1 MKTNLMNTSMISV
14 ATAIVLSMSGCG
26 SSSSNNT
33 PAGSSN
39 TTPAGRSSQTS
50 TTTTGTASDGYINGA
65 TVCYDMNLNNKCDNK
80 EPFTVTDANG
90 SYSLVVSATEKEKAD
105 KNAPLLIVGGTD
117 VDTKSALTGT
127 FKAPFDGKSSTATVQ
142 ITPLT
147 TLVAAMVAKNIP
159 VDTAY
164 EQVAKALNLSVADVK
179 ADPVQLA
186 KDGNTTVIQ
195 AAMTVHRI
203 VTTMAKTADVN
214 NSDIYSHL
222 VTAIQTVA
230 DKNESNSSIVTIVTT
245 AADEVNST
253 LPPKAKDAA
262 KGASAI
268 ANTVSDAIRTHKTNI
283 ADAAVVSDDVIDT
296 VIQPEIKKAV
306 DNNTT
311 INTNFVANLEN
322 NASKTLSDVNPVKI
336 AVKNILRD
344 ANITDANATTIDSIV
359 NNLNVSSSKDVSV
372 EKIIASGDMNSTLN
386 SDLKIAS
393 TAQQIKVYVKKY
405 GQIISDSEAKQI
417 AKISGIDYT
426 TLKTMSLADFSKK
439 IYNTGDADLMS
450 LSLKLSPPANIA
462 SMSDIQKAKVLFT
475 SVRTQVND
483 ADTFT
488 KNESTKIDTALN
500 SVTNS
505 VTFSTT
511 LFNTFS
517 DMIGHAIDTNQT
529 KTSRLMANGDRNITV
544 SKATASG
551 NVTWDYT
558 IKDTNVETPWSG
570 SFTYTDVG
578 DLNNFDPS
586 NFTTLT
592 AKITGTTPIDVY
604 GAKIVEGKTNSQD
617 VNANLKIDKTSTGAK
632 FHLNTVITNNGD
644 SVSIKDAHLTAAYTT
659 KIDKDGTKEPDTK
672 YIEIQNLYINGT
684 VGDYTLDGKLDAP
697 SYAINKIGEAKGF
710 DPETTYYWFGIS
722 VRCDNNSTLNA
733 SNVKYDGI
741 ASDNNDNNN
750 YNHYT
755 PNGTATY
762 YYLSWDDMTSAP
774 EDPGAANNYTGLIC
788 SDKSSPRIPS
798 NGKDSW
804 TDDNFYNSGHFP
816 SELTFDGKLTN
827 NKTNAYLSAN
837 IDAKWTDVVDANLSN
852 DSYQPN
858 LDIAVSG
865 VLSMPDSAAMKVTL
879 NYVNKGEA
887 KDINATYVDGDTAVT
902 ATTAI
907 PNADSNITI
916 NLSSTTGIEAKIITD
931 NKGNVDYGASTLT
944 NTNGKTVG
952 SFEDRAGAAVVKYP
966 DGTSDSLF

>member
-26 SSSSNNT
+26 SSSSNTT
-33 PAGSSN
+33 PAGSS
-39 TTPAGRSSQTS
+39 QIS

-344 ANITDANATTIDSIV
+344 ANIIDANATTIDNIV
-359 NNLNVSSSKDVSV
+359 NHLNVSSSKDVSV
-372 EKIIASGDMNSTLN
+372 EKIIASDDMNSTLN
-386 SDLKIAS
+386 SDLKIAYTS
-393 TAQQIKVYVKKY
+393 QQIKVYVEQH
-405 GQIISDSEAKQI
+405 GQIISDSEVKKI
-417 AKISGIDYT
+417 AKISGIDYK

-439 IYNTGDADLMS
+439 VYDTGDADLMS
-450 LSLKLSPPANIA
+450 LALKLRPPANFA
-462 SMSDIQKAKVLFT
+462 YMNDINKAKALFT

-500 SVTNS
+500 SVTDS
-505 VTFSTT
+505 VTFTGT
-511 LFNTFS
+511 VFNTLN
-517 DMIGHAIDTNQT
+517 DMIGQAMDTNQT
-529 KTSRLMANGDRNITV
+529 TVSRLVANEDRNITV
-544 SKATASG
+544 SKDTASG
-551 NVTWDYT
+551 NVTWAYT
-558 IKDTNVETPWSG
+558 IKDKNVETPWRG
-570 SFTYTDVG
+570 SFTYTDIG
-578 DLNNFDPS
+578 DPDNFDPS

-604 GAKIVEGKTNSQD
+604 GAKITEGKTNSQD
-617 VNANLKIDKTSTGAK
+617 VNANLTIDKTKAGAK
-632 FHLNTVITNNGD
+632 FHLDAEITNNGD
-644 SVSIKDAHLTAAYTT
+644 SVSIKDANLVVAYTT
-659 KIDKDGTKEPDTK
+659 KTDENGDKEPDAK
-672 YIEIQNLYINGT
+672 YIELQNLYINGT

-697 SYAINKIGEAKGF
+697 SYAINKIDEAKGF
-710 DPETTYYWFGIS
+710 DPETTYGRIGGTITCDGNLSSTKLTDITFTYNGVEYHNQWVGDGADDFYDEDANQTYLS
-722 VRCDNNSTLNA
+722 VGFDDVKGADFYNA
-733 SNVKYDGI
+733 FKNI
-741 ASDNNDNNN
+741 NN
-750 YNHYT
+750 YKGFS
-755 PNGTATY
+755 GTCVDGTI
-762 YYLSWDDMTSAP
+762 
-774 EDPGAANNYTGLIC
+774 GV
-788 SDKSSPRIPS
+788 S
-798 NGKDSW
+798 NSRSW
-804 TDDNFYNSGHFP
+804 TDDDFYNSGHFP

-966 DGTSDSLF
+966 DGTFDSLF

>member
-1 MKTNLMNTSMISV
+1 MKTNLINTSMISV

-26 SSSSNNT
+26 GSSSNT
-33 PAGSSN
+33 A
-39 TTPAGRSSQTS
+39 SSQTS
-50 TTTTGTASDGYINGA
+50 TTTKGTASDGYINGA
-65 TVCYDMNLNNKCDNK
+65 TVCYDMNLNNKCDNNASYK
-80 EPFTVTDANG
+80 EPFTATDANG
-90 SYSLVVSATEKEKAD
+90 SYSLKVSATD
-105 KNAPLLIVGGTD
+105 KQNAKPNAPLLIVGGTD

-147 TLVAAMVAKNIP
+147 TLVAAMVAKNVP

-164 EQVAKALNLSVADVK
+164 KQVAKALNLSVADIK
-179 ADPVQLA
+179 ANPVQLA

-253 LPPKAKDAA
+253 LPAKAKDAA

-268 ANTVSDAIRTHKTNI
+268 ANIVSDAISNKTNI
-283 ADAAVVSDDVIDT
+283 ADAAVASSHVINT
-296 VIQPEIKKAV
+296 IIQPEIKKAI

-344 ANITDANATTIDSIV
+344 ANITDANATTIDTIA

-405 GQIISDSEAKQI
+405 GQIISDSEAKKI
-417 AKISGIDYT
+417 ATIPGIDYK

-439 IYNTGDADLMS
+439 IYDTGDADLMS
-450 LSLKLSPPANIA
+450 LSLTLNPPANIT
-462 SMSDIQKAKVLFT
+462 SMSDIQKAKALFT

-500 SVTNS
+500 SVTDS
-505 VTFSTT
+505 VTFAGTV
-511 LFNTFS
+511 FNTLN
-517 DMIGHAIDTNQT
+517 DMIGQAIDTNQT
-529 KTSRLMANGDRNITV
+529 KASRLMANGDRNITV

-558 IKDTNVETPWSG
+558 IKDKNVETPWRG
-570 SFTYTDVG
+570 SFTYTDIG
-578 DLNNFDPS
+578 DPDNFDPS

-604 GAKIVEGKTNSQD
+604 GTKIAEGKTNSQD
-617 VNANLKIDKTSTGAK
+617 VNANLKIDKTKAGAK
-632 FHLNTVITNNGD
+632 FHLDAVITNNGD

-659 KIDKDGTKEPDTK
+659 KIDKDGTKEPDTT

-697 SYAINKIGEAKGF
+697 SYAINKIDEAKGF
-710 DPETTYYWFGIS
+710 DPETTYGWIGGTITCDGNLSSTKLTDITFTYNGVEYHNQWINESADDSYDVDANQTYLSVGFDDVKGADFYNAFKNIS
-722 VRCDNNSTLNA
+722 
-733 SNVKYDGI
+733 
-741 ASDNNDNNN
+741 N
-750 YNHYT
+750 YKGFSGT
-755 PNGTATY
+755 CTNGTI
-762 YYLSWDDMTSAP
+762 
-774 EDPGAANNYTGLIC
+774 GV
-788 SDKSSPRIPS
+788 S
-798 NGKDSW
+798 NSGSW
-804 TDDNFYNSGHFP
+804 TDDDFYNSGHFP

-907 PNADSNITI
+907 PNADSNITV

-966 DGTSDSLF
+966 DGTFDSLF